1 MAHMT
6 YYLKVFI
13 FLCLYSTN
21 IYEEISYTMY
31 QKLKYENMKNDAHN
45 VHCICVMG
53 KDIWGTNAEN
63 WVEGGK
69 CR

>member
-1 MAHMT
+1 
-6 YYLKVFI
+6 
-13 FLCLYSTN
+13 
-21 IYEEISYTMY
+21 
-31 QKLKYENMKNDAHN
+31 MKNDAHN
-45 VHCICVMG
+45 VHHICVMG